1 MDPKTTAYLNNITAG
16 LRDDPELRLDV
27 RAELAAHVEDKAE
40 DLRRGGASEDE
51 AQTQAVAALGEV
63 TEVAA
68 GLERG
73 NRRRLNRRAWA
84 RRLLRFALVPAA
96 VVIAVLCSDLQWAEA
111 FGMVG
116 QMDGGPVGIRS
127 WLDELATR
135 ASLRTPKVPLFT
147 ASPRELWES
156 EPGNRIYYAD
166 YITHD
171 VATTLQSTTTP
182 ADEKQRESLLAILE
196 TARTLDPDNARY
208 DYLRAAILLRG
219 ACEVNAEDGP
229 KGPDGKRGLGTL
241 TWKIQDRARL
251 DQAMAHLLCGLR
263 KPEFRRYGKEM
274 LALRLEAMGP
284 ANRLVQ
290 RIQRFSVSASTL
302 LPDLAT
308 LRQLAR
314 VSYLYGDQLAQEGRV
329 EEARPFLDAW
339 KTLTIQLN
347 SDSWTL
353 IDCLVVTALA
363 SGLPEHSARVY
374 ERLGLADAAAR
385 SRHDGDLLG
394 RPGREWRERR
404 NDPAVREADAV
415 HWKEMR
421 LYAGVL
427 TGVLL
432 PTLNERPTRQE
443 YAASRRLEYA
453 VAMQAGATL
462 LSALLLAAMLAC
474 LVISLRWRFVSGGEV
489 IPILLLPDATRV
501 VQTLVLGVVLPL
513 ALFAGVV
520 LFVPISGQWFSANA
534 AMHKVLGEFLLLAT
548 AILLVPTW
556 LTVREARR
564 RCRELGIPYGR
575 SAAVWG
581 LVPLLL
587 GVVAVAA
594 TWWVPPRPTGP
605 SAAGMGS
612 VIVTALVLAVT
623 APAAGL
629 FLLLSDR
636 KHGLYAG
643 TVARSLIPT
652 FAAAVVLLCVT
663 TRPLLLRAERRG
675 IAADTLIMT
684 GPGEVGFSRI
694 ESQVT
699 ARLRKAVAGAA
710 AGLDKR

>member
-1 MDPKTTAYLNNITAG
+1 MDPKTTAYLNSITAG

-40 DLRRGGASEDE
+40 DLRRGGAAEDD
-51 AQTQAVAALGEV
+51 AQTQAVAALGDV

-96 VVIAVLCSDLQWAEA
+96 VIVAVLCSDLQLAPALQTLHQLGAGRAPPDVAPWLGGLGAWL
-111 FGMVG
+111 GMTTKREE
-116 QMDGGPVGIRS
+116 PR
-127 WLDELATR
+127 LL
-135 ASLRTPKVPLFT
+135 T
-147 ASPRELWES
+147 AAPRELWEA
-156 EPGNRIYYAD
+156 EPGNRVYYAD
-166 YITHD
+166 YVTRD
-171 VATTLQSTTTP
+171 VAGKTGLSETP
-182 ADEKQRESLLAILE
+182 RESLLAALE
-196 TARTLDPDNARY
+196 PARTLDPENARY
-208 DYLRAAILLRG
+208 DYLRAAILLQG

-229 KGPDGKRGLGTL
+229 KGPDGKPGLGTL
-241 TWKIQDRARL
+241 TWKIRDRARV
-251 DQAMAHLLCGLR
+251 DQAMADLLCGLR
-263 KPEFRRYGKEM
+263 KPEFHRYGQDM
-274 LALRLEAMGP
+274 LALKLEAMGP
-284 ANRLVQ
+284 ANRLVE
-290 RIQRFSVSASTL
+290 RIQRISVAASAL

-314 VSYLYGDQLAQEGRV
+314 VSYLYGDLLAKEGRI
-329 EEARPFLDAW
+329 EEARPYLDAW

-363 SGLPEHSARVY
+363 SGPPEHSARVY
-374 ERLGLADAAAR
+374 DRLGLAAEAAR
-385 SRHDGDLLG
+385 TRHAGEMLG
-394 RPGREWRERR
+394 GPGKEWRERR
-404 NDPAVREADAV
+404 NDPAVKEANAL
-415 HWKEMR
+415 HEKEMR

-427 TGVLL
+427 TSLLL
-432 PTLNERPTRQE
+432 PALNEWPTRQE

-453 VAMQAGATL
+453 VMMQAGVTL
-462 LSALLLAAMLAC
+462 LSALLLVAMLAC
-474 LVISLRWRFVSGGEV
+474 LVISLRWRFMSGGEI
-489 IPILLLPDATRV
+489 IPLLLLPDGKRV

-520 LFVPISGQWFSANA
+520 LFVPISGQCYSAHAGMN
-534 AMHKVLGEFLLLAT
+534 KVLGEFLLVAI

-556 LTVREARR
+556 LTVRDARR

-587 GVVAVAA
+587 GVAAVAA
-594 TWWVPPRPTGP
+594 TWWVPPRLTGP

-612 VIVTALVLAVT
+612 IIVTALILAVT

-629 FLLLSDR
+629 FLLLADR

-643 TVARSLIPT
+643 TVARSLIPI
-652 FAAAVVLLCVT
+652 FAAAVVLLCVS

-675 IAADTLIMT
+675 IQTDTIVMT
-684 GPGEVGFSRI
+684 SPGEVGFTRI
-694 ESQVT
+694 ESQVV
-699 ARLRKAVAGAA
+699 ARLQKAVAAAA
-710 AGLDKR
+710 AGLEKR